1 MATINNNK
9 ESFQLLRGTSDSNSG
24 SDVTELVFPPR
35 KKRFRRRLRNNP
47 STKHEDSNNDCRCR
61 ARTVSLSLFCT
72 VLICWLVT
80 LTWLAVVLHNELS
93 RLNSEVS
100 KGKGKINNNRFP

>member
-9 ESFQLLRGTSDSNSG
+9 ESFQLLRGSSDSNSA
-24 SDVTELVFPPR
+24 SSVSELVFPPK

-47 STKHEDSNNDCRCR
+47 STKHEDVNSDCRCK
-61 ARTVSLSLFCT
+61 ARTVTLTLFCI

-100 KGKGKINNNRFP
+100 KGKQTFMEML

>member
-9 ESFQLLRGTSDSNSG
+9 ESFELLRGSPDSNSA
-24 SDVTELVFPPR
+24 SEVTELVFPPR

-47 STKHEDSNNDCRCR
+47 STKHDDLANDCQCK
-61 ARTVSLSLFCT
+61 ARTVSLTLFCI

-80 LTWLAVVLHNELS
+80 LTWLAVVLHSEIS
-93 RLNSEVS
+93 RLNSEVY
-100 KGKGKINNNRFP
+100 KGE